1 MDVKPGDDKTMRD
14 ASSARPGQ
22 AIQHDSDPA
31 ETAEW
36 RDALQALVQAE
47 GSERAGYVLD
57 NLLGHAASLGLRANS
72 QTRTAYLNTIPADEE
87 PPFPGNL
94 AVEERIARINRWN
107 ALAMVVRANQAHGE
121 LGGHIASYAS
131 AADLF
136 EVGFNHFFRARTQD
150 GPGDL
155 VYMQPHSAPG
165 VYARAYLEGFLSEAD
180 LAHFRQEITASANGL
195 RGLSSYPHPWL
206 MPDFWQFPTGSM
218 GIGPI
223 NAIYQA
229 RFMRYL
235 EHRSLMPGADRKV
248 WGIFGDGEM
257 DEPESIAALTLA
269 AREKLDNLVFVVNCN
284 LQRLDGPVRGNG
296 RIIDE
301 LETLYAGA
309 GWNVIKLVWGSDW
322 DALLRRDTGGAL
334 ARAFANTVDGQ
345 FQTFAA
351 NDGAFNRAHFFNQN
365 PELAALVADWSDEAI
380 DRLHRGGH
388 DMVKIHAAYHRAVR
402 HQGQPTVILAQ
413 TKKGFGMGSAGQG
426 KMTTHQQ
433 KKLDD
438 VALLAFRDRFALP
451 ISDADCLAL
460 KFYRP
465 AEDSAELRHL
475 QARRAALGGHIPRRN
490 IEAPR
495 LAPPQAEHWARFAL
509 AADGKEMSS
518 TMAIVR
524 MLTALLKDATVG
536 PRIVPIVADEART
549 FGMANLFRQIGI
561 YSAQGQLYEPEDIGS
576 VLYYREARD
585 GQILEE
591 GITEAGAISS
601 WTAAGTSYSVNRLPM
616 LPFYIYYSMFG
627 FQRIGDLIWAAA
639 DQRTRGFLIGATSGR
654 TTLGGEGLQHQD
666 GSSHI
671 MAAAVPNC
679 RAYDPAYAFE
689 VAVIVEHGMR
699 RMLDE
704 QRDEFFYL
712 TVTNENLAQ
721 PDMPPGEAVREG
733 ILRGM
738 YLLRPARGHA
748 QVRLLGAGPM
758 LREAEMAAQ
767 RLQADYGV
775 DAEVW
780 SVTSFSELARA
791 GREAE
796 RARVLGLDASDDWV
810 RHCLGGSDAP
820 VVAASDYIRAVPEQ
834 IRAWVPAPYRTL
846 GTDGFGRSD
855 TRAQLRDF
863 FEVSADWIVLHAL
876 DSLGR
881 EEDAKAQRVRLNAG
895 ARQTPPWEL

>member
-1 MDVKPGDDKTMRD
+1 MRD
-14 ASSARPGQ
+14 ASQPIAGQ
-22 AIQHDSDPA
+22 DDRHDADPS

-36 RDALQALVQAE
+36 RDALQSLVDSGGA
-47 GSERAGYVLD
+47 GRAGYVLD

-72 QTRTAYLNTIPADEE
+72 QTRTAYLNTIPADQE

-136 EVGFNHFFRARTQD
+136 EVGFNHFFRAQSAD

-165 VYARAYLEGFLSEAD
+165 VYARAYLEGFLGEDD
-180 LAHFRQEITASANGL
+180 LAHFRQEITATARGL

-235 EHRSLMPGADRKV
+235 EHRSLVPGGDRKV

-365 PELAALVADWSDEAI
+365 PELAALVADWTDEAI

-388 DMVKIHAAYHRAVR
+388 DMVKIHAAYHRAAR
-402 HQGQPTVILAQ
+402 HRGQPTVILAQ

-438 VALLAFRDRFALP
+438 EALLAFRDRFALP

-475 QARRAALGGHIPRRN
+475 QARRAALGGHIPRRRTQ
-490 IEAPR
+490 APR
-495 LAPPQAEHWARFAL
+495 LTPPAAEHWARFAL

-536 PRIVPIVADEART
+536 ARIVPIVADEART

-601 WTAAGTSYSVNRLPM
+601 WTAAGTSYSVNGLPM

-721 PDMPPGEAVREG
+721 PDMPAGAGVRDG

-738 YLLRPARGHA
+738 YLLRPAQGQA

-758 LREAEMAAQ
+758 LREAEMAAD
-767 RLQADYGV
+767 RLRTRHGV

-780 SVTSFSELARA
+780 SVTSFSELARD
-791 GREAE
+791 GRESE
-796 RARVLGLDASDDWV
+796 RARVLGLDAADGADWV
-810 RHCLGGSDAP
+810 RTCLGASDAP
-820 VVAASDYIRAVPEQ
+820 VIAATDYVRAVPEQ

-863 FEVSADWIVLHAL
+863 FEVSADWITLYAL

-881 EEDAKAQRVRLNAG
+881 QADADKLRDKLNT
-895 ARQTPPWEL
+895 RTRKTPPWNS

>member
-1 MDVKPGDDKTMRD
+1 MCD
-14 ASSARPGQ
+14 ASHPNAGQ
-22 AIQHDSDPA
+22 DLRQAATEDADPA

-36 RDALQALVQAE
+36 REALQALAQSA
-47 GSERAGYVLD
+47 GPGRAGYVLE
-57 NLLGHAASLGLRANS
+57 NLLAHAASLGLRANG
-72 QTRTAYLNTIPADEE
+72 QTRSAYLNTIPADQE

-136 EVGFNHFFRARTQD
+136 EVGFNHFFRAQGPD

-165 VYARAYLEGFLSEAD
+165 VYARAYLEGFLNDED
-180 LAHFRQEITASANGL
+180 LAHFRQEITARARGL

-235 EHRSLMPGADRKV
+235 EHRSLAPASERKV

-322 DALLRRDTGGAL
+322 DALLRRDATGAL

-365 PELAALVADWSDEAI
+365 PELAALVADWTDDAI

-388 DMVKIHAAYHRAVR
+388 DMVKIHAAYHRAAR
-402 HQGQPTVILAQ
+402 HRGQPTVILAQ
-413 TKKGFGMGSAGQG
+413 TKKGFGMGTAGQG

-438 VALLAFRDRFALP
+438 EALLAFRDRFALP

-465 AEDSAELRHL
+465 APDSAEIRHL

-490 IEAPR
+490 TQSPR
-495 LAPPQAEHWARFAL
+495 LPAPEVAQWGRFAL
-509 AADGKEMSS
+509 EADGKEMSS

-576 VLYYREARD
+576 VLYYREAHD

-601 WTAAGTSYSVNRLPM
+601 WTAAGTSYSVNGLPM

-639 DQRTRGFLIGATSGR
+639 DQRTRGFLVGATSGR

-666 GSSHI
+666 GSSHLT
-671 MAAAVPNC
+671 AATVPNC
-679 RAYDPAYAFE
+679 RAYDPAYAYE
-689 VAVIVEHGMR
+689 VAVIVEYGMR

-704 QRDEFFYL
+704 QHDEFFYL

-721 PDMPPGEAVREG
+721 PDMPADPAARAG
-733 ILRGM
+733 ILRGL
-738 YLLRPARGHA
+738 YRLRPARGQA
-748 QVRLLGAGPM
+748 QVRLLGSGPM
-758 LREAEMAAQ
+758 LREAELAAD
-767 RLQADYGV
+767 RLRDEYGV

-780 SVTSFSELARA
+780 SVTSYSELARD

-796 RARVLGLDASDDWV
+796 RARLLGLPAAPDADWV
-810 RHCLGGSDAP
+810 RACLGASQAP
-820 VVAASDYIRAVPEQ
+820 
-834 IRAWVPAPYRTL
+834 
-846 GTDGFGRSD
+846 
-855 TRAQLRDF
+855 
-863 FEVSADWIVLHAL
+863 
-876 DSLGR
+876 
-881 EEDAKAQRVRLNAG
+881 
-895 ARQTPPWEL
+895 

>member
-1 MDVKPGDDKTMRD
+1 MCD
-14 ASSARPGQ
+14 ASHSPAGQ
-22 AIQHDSDPA
+22 DLRQDADPA

-36 RDALQALVQAE
+36 REGLQSLVEAS
-47 GSERAGYVLD
+47 GADRAGYVLD

-72 QTRTAYLNTIPADEE
+72 QTRTAYLNTIPADQE

-136 EVGFNHFFRARTQD
+136 EVGFNHFFRASTPD

-165 VYARAYLEGFLSEAD
+165 VYARAYLEGFLKEDD
-180 LAHFRQEITASANGL
+180 LAHFRQEITATSRGL

-235 EHRSLMPGADRKV
+235 EHRSLVPGGDRKV

-322 DALLRRDTGGAL
+322 DALLRRDTTGAL

-388 DMVKIHAAYHRAVR
+388 DMVKIHAAYHRASR
-402 HQGQPTVILAQ
+402 HRGQPTVILAQ
-413 TKKGFGMGSAGQG
+413 TKKGFGMGAAGQG

-438 VALLAFRDRFALP
+438 EALLAFRDRFALP

-465 AEDSAELRHL
+465 ADDSAEMRHL
-475 QARRAALGGHIPRRN
+475 QARRDALGGHIPRRN
-490 IEAPR
+490 TVAPR
-495 LAPPQAEHWARFAL
+495 LAPPAVEQWARFAL

-524 MLTALLKDATVG
+524 MLTALLKDPEIG
-536 PRIVPIVADEART
+536 SRIVPIVADEART

-601 WTAAGTSYSVNRLPM
+601 WTAAGTSYSVNGLPM

-639 DQRTRGFLIGATSGR
+639 DQRTRGFLVGATSGR

-666 GSSHI
+666 GSSPVSYTHL
-671 MAAAVPNC
+671 
-679 RAYDPAYAFE
+679 RAHE
-689 VAVIVEHGMR
+689 
-699 RMLDE
+699 
-704 QRDEFFYL
+704 
-712 TVTNENLAQ
+712 T
-721 PDMPPGEAVREG
+721 
-733 ILRGM
+733 
-738 YLLRPARGHA
+738 
-748 QVRLLGAGPM
+748 
-758 LREAEMAAQ
+758 
-767 RLQADYGV
+767 
-775 DAEVW
+775 
-780 SVTSFSELARA
+780 
-791 GREAE
+791 
-796 RARVLGLDASDDWV
+796 
-810 RHCLGGSDAP
+810 
-820 VVAASDYIRAVPEQ
+820 
-834 IRAWVPAPYRTL
+834 
-846 GTDGFGRSD
+846 
-855 TRAQLRDF
+855 
-863 FEVSADWIVLHAL
+863 
-876 DSLGR
+876 
-881 EEDAKAQRVRLNAG
+881 
-895 ARQTPPWEL
+895 

>member
-1 MDVKPGDDKTMRD
+1 MRD
-14 ASSARPGQ
+14 APFQPDHLPAGQ
-22 AIQHDSDPA
+22 TDHDPA

-36 RDALQALVQAE
+36 REALQSLVETDGPA
-47 GSERAGYVLD
+47 RAAYVVEQ
-57 NLLGHAASLGLRANS
+57 LLAHATRLGVRAPGL
-72 QTRTAYLNTIPADEE
+72 TRTAYLNTIPVDEE

-94 AVEERIARINRWN
+94 ALEERIASINRWN

-136 EVGFNHFFRARTQD
+136 EVGFNHFFRAGD
-150 GPGDL
+150 GAQGDL

-165 VYARAYLEGFLSEAD
+165 VYARAFLEGFLDESE
-180 LAHFRQEITASANGL
+180 LALFRQEITAQAGGL

-218 GIGPI
+218 GLGPI

-235 EHRSLMPGADRKV
+235 EHRSLAAPSDRKV

-269 AREKLDNLVFVVNCN
+269 AREGLDNLIFVVNCN

-309 GWNVIKLVWGSDW
+309 GWNVIKLVWGGDW
-322 DALLRRDTGGAL
+322 DTLLRRDASGAL
-334 ARAFANTVDGQ
+334 ARAFSQTVDGQ
-345 FQTFAA
+345 FQTYAA
-351 NDGAFNRAHFFNQN
+351 NDGAYNREHFFGRD

-380 DRLHRGGH
+380 DRLRRGGH
-388 DMVKIHAAYHRAVR
+388 DMAKIHAAYHRAVR
-402 HQGQPTVILAQ
+402 HRGQPTVILAQ
-413 TKKGFGMGSAGQG
+413 TKKGFGMGTAGQG

-433 KKLDD
+433 KKLDGD
-438 VALLAFRDRFALP
+438 ALLAFRDRFSLP

-460 KFYRP
+460 KFFRP
-465 AEDSAELRHL
+465 APDSAEMRHL
-475 QARRAALGGHIPRRN
+475 QARRAALGGHVPRR
-490 IEAPR
+490 IAPDCA
-495 LAPPQAEHWARFAL
+495 LPTPPATQWAQFAL
-509 AADGKEMSS
+509 AANGKEMSS
-518 TMAIVR
+518 TMALVR
-524 MLTALLKDATVG
+524 MLTALLKDACVG

-601 WTAAGTSYSVNRLPM
+601 WTAAGTSYSVNGLPM

-666 GSSHI
+666 GASHL
-671 MAAAVPNC
+671 AAATVPNC
-679 RAYDPAYAFE
+679 RAYDPAFAYE
-689 VAVIVEHGMR
+689 VAVLVEHGMR
-699 RMLDE
+699 RMLHE
-704 QRDEFFYL
+704 QRDEFYYL
-712 TVTNENLAQ
+712 TVTNENLPQ
-721 PDMPPGEAVREG
+721 PDLPNEDARQG
-733 ILRGM
+733 IVRGM
-738 YLLRPARGHA
+738 HRVHAPAGAA
-748 QVRLLGAGPM
+748 QLRLLAAGPM
-758 LREAEMAAQ
+758 VGEALKAAQ
-767 RLQADYGV
+767 RLAADHEIA
-775 DAEVW
+775 AEVW
-780 SVTSFSELARA
+780 SVTSYSELARDA
-791 GREAE
+791 RHAD
-796 RARVLGLDASDDWV
+796 RARLLGSDGAEPAWITQ
-810 RHCLGGSDAP
+810 CLGDAALP
-820 VVAASDYIRAVPEQ
+820 VVAASDYVRAVPEQ
-834 IRAWVPAPYRTL
+834 IRAWIDAPCRVL

-855 TRAQLRDF
+855 TRARLRDF
-863 FEVSADWIVLHAL
+863 FEVSADWMVLQAL
-876 DSLGR
+876 DLLAGGDER
-881 EEDAKAQRVRLNAG
+881 HAAARTLLRDRLLNDAPRGV
-895 ARQTPPWEL
+895 PPWEA